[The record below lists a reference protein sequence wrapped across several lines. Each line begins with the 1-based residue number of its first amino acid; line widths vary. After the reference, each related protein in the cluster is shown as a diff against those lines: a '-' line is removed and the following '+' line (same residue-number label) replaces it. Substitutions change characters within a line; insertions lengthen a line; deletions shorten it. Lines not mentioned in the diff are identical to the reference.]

1 MVYLDYAATTPVNE
15 EVLDTFVEA
24 TRKYTGNPNSIHK
37 LGVLSKDGI
46 EDATNTIANLL
57 GVKSDE
63 IIYTSGASESN
74 NLAIKGVALRE
85 GHGHII
91 TTMLEHSSITAPLN
105 YLQAKGFEVEFVEL
119 LPNGQVDLN
128 HLKSLIKENTIL
140 VTICAVDSELGIRQ
154 PIEEIG
160 ALLKEYPGV
169 TFHVDA
175 TQCVGKTPVD
185 LKDVDLVSFSAHKI
199 YGIKGIG
206 GLIKKEGIMIEPMI
220 HGGKST
226 TIFRSGTPTGSLIVS
241 TAKAFELAFHDLDN
255 KIERIKEL
263 NRRVKEFLSKYDTI
277 VMNSTEYSI
286 PNTINFSIL
295 NVDSE
300 QMLLKLSDKDIFISN
315 KSACSANSKMS
326 IAVRSVTKDDKR
338 ALTSLRVSLSHLTTR
353 EELDYFFEQFDLC
366 YKELSGGQL

>member
-15 EVLDTFVEA
+15 EVLNSFVDA

-37 LGVLSKDGI
+37 LGVLSKHAI

-160 ALLKEYPGV
+160 ALLKDYPGV

-175 TQCVGKTPVD
+175 TQCVGKTPID

-241 TAKAFELAFHDLDN
+241 TAKAFELAFHDLEN
-255 KIERIKEL
+255 KIERIKGL

-338 ALTSLRVSLSHLTTR
+338 ALTSLRVSLSHVTTN